1 MSNLRAREALERL
14 QRLFLERPSA
24 ARKATSSATAVW
36 RGGLRCEISGSA
48 GEKAVTDMP
57 GSMGGEGTGPNPGW
71 LFRASMA
78 SCTATAIAARA
89 ALQGIELREIEVSM
103 HSEFDARGA
112 VGITGVPTSL
122 DHMRMTIRIGADNAS
137 EAQLR
142 ELAALAEK
150 LSTVSSTLRERP
162 PVAVEVSVV

>member
-1 MSNLRAREALERL
+1 
-14 QRLFLERPSA
+14 
-24 ARKATSSATAVW
+24 
-36 RGGLRCEISGSA
+36 
-48 GEKAVTDMP
+48 
-57 GSMGGEGTGPNPGW
+57 
-71 LFRASMA
+71 MA
-78 SCTATAIAARA
+78 SCTVTAIAAQA

-122 DHMRMTIRIGADNAS
+122 DHMRMTIRICADNAS